1 MERRQGVAA
10 QSLAAAVGEGVS
22 SSNWTSH
29 PCPHCRENQRCKV
42 QQYIYTTI
50 VSLTINPEQ
59 CFQWLINTDAPAE
72 ILVVPHVIHH
82 ALALLVLQHIVVLLV
97 DTQATNT
104 VT

>member
-1 MERRQGVAA
+1 MERRQRVAT

-22 SSNWTSH
+22 SSNWTGH
-29 PCPHCRENQRCKV
+29 PCTHCGENQRRKV
-42 QQYIYTTI
+42 QQYTTI

-59 CFQWLINTDAPAE
+59 CLQWLINTDAPAE

-97 DTQATNT
+97 DTQAANT